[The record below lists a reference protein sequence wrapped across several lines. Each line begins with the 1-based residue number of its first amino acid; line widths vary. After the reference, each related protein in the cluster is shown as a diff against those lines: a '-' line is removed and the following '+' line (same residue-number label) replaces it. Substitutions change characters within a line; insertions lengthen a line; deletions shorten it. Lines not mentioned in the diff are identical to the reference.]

1 MENRYNNNS
10 KTKSG
15 YVDNPDFEVK
25 KIECVV
31 SEKETMY
38 TYTSILQSMTSH
50 PIARAILKVLPS
62 VQLSDHR
69 IEKVEEIQGG
79 VKGFIDEHEVIIG
92 DVQLM
97 KSYDFYYD
105 ESLDHINEKVVL
117 VMIDDRYTGC
127 FIMKEMLND

>member
-62 VQLSDHR
+62 VQLSDYR
-69 IEKVEEIQGG
+69 IEKVEEID
-79 VKGFIDEHEVIIG
+79 KKKD
-92 DVQLM
+92 
-97 KSYDFYYD
+97 
-105 ESLDHINEKVVL
+105 
-117 VMIDDRYTGC
+117 
-127 FIMKEMLND
+127 